1 MVKEGCFLPLKTQKA
16 LENQGLFV
24 FVCKITAQNSFIV
37 QKCSFDIYIP
47 HIKNGNHL
55 HAARTYY

>member
-1 MVKEGCFLPLKTQKA
+1 
-16 LENQGLFV
+16 V

-47 HIKNGNHL
+47 HIKMEIISMRHGHIIEL
-55 HAARTYY
+55 PAACRLLKAVQRY